1 MVGRTTQVSAREA
14 AAELLR
20 RSAIVRYMEYCDR
33 TCTAGMRAWRLARA
47 RQLIEEAR
55 GLRSQFT
62 PLP

>member
-20 RSAIVRYMEYCDR
+20 RAAIARHMEYCDR
-33 TCTAGMRAWRLARA
+33 TRTAGMRAFHLARA

-62 PLP
+62 ALP